1 MEKSKKVI
9 LYCFIYEIKNNQMYR
24 QEDEAELYKDDYF
37 IHDEEYGTIYVQS
50 YKIDKPQVAEHGNN
64 DSPFIYMYSLQ
75 KDINRAMEL
84 IDKSLRESLDEAKK
98 KFEQIQKMVNVFEE
112 KQEYIKNKY
121 SKEE

>member
-1 MEKSKKVI
+1 MEKNKKVI

-84 IDKSLRESLDEAKK
+84 IDKSLRKVLMKQKRSLNRYRRWL
-98 KFEQIQKMVNVFEE
+98 M
-112 KQEYIKNKY
+112 Y
-121 SKEE
+121 SKKNRNI